1 MKTTRFIII
10 GLCSFFIYSSSF
22 AASVVA
28 TVSGNPVTD
37 ADITAR
43 TKLMAKQGKVSTD
56 NRRQALQ
63 NIIDDYVKLS
73 YASTLKIKPSDKEV
87 KKSIESMNM
96 GELSSVQ
103 SAMAKMAVTANL
115 AWQMVISRTIVP
127 TVDIDDTDI
136 TTEKKELESTHGLP
150 IEITLLRLVNIPKNI
165 AEKLTKPDNC
175 ENAMKIAND
184 LGGDPQKITAKE
196 YELSKDVLQRIAG
209 LNDMTW
215 SEWQDESV
223 FLICN
228 KKKTNEYGDL
238 DDVIKQNA
246 MYKKAMF
253 TADQQLKQ
261 LRRKAVI
268 IINDNRY
275 KL

>member
-1 MKTTRFIII
+1 M
-10 GLCSFFIYSSSF
+10 
-22 AASVVA
+22 
-28 TVSGNPVTD
+28 
-37 ADITAR
+37 
-43 TKLMAKQGKVSTD
+43 
-56 NRRQALQ
+56 
-63 NIIDDYVKLS
+63 
-73 YASTLKIKPSDKEV
+73 
-87 KKSIESMNM
+87 
-96 GELSSVQ
+96 
-103 SAMAKMAVTANL
+103 
-115 AWQMVISRTIVP
+115 
-127 TVDIDDTDI
+127 
-136 TTEKKELESTHGLP
+136 ESTHGLP
-150 IEITLLRLVNIPKNI
+150 IEITLLRLVNITKNI